1 MKEFWLDY
9 AASSYIKLIKKDK
22 DPEIDILLNISF
34 VQSLNVNLVLVIVF
48 KLINVEITDFKYM
61 IISSLLIFLIN
72 YFIYNR
78 LSEKEKQRIKNRVPK
93 FKYYIYRLYA
103 LFSAII
109 LFVCAY
115 LLRD

>member
-1 MKEFWLDY
+1 MKQFWLDY
-9 AASSYIKLIKKDK
+9 IASSYIKLIKKDK
-22 DPEIDILLNISF
+22 DPEIDVLLNTSF

-48 KLINVEITDFKYM
+48 KLINFKIADFKYM
-61 IISSLLIFLIN
+61 IITSLLIFIVN

-78 LSEKEKQRIKNRVPK
+78 LSEKEKEKIKNRVPK
-93 FKYYIYRLYA
+93 FKSYIYRLYA

-109 LFVCAY
+109 LFLCAY